1 MKTITII
8 INDNNEKSNS
18 EEIYSIDN
26 LKKEIDK
33 LEEIIERQEKEMNER
48 IAARRKK
55 YQEECEKERREIE
68 EYCRKIR
75 EGTI

>member
-33 LEEIIERQEKEMNER
+33 LEEIIERQEKERNER